1 MDSSKNKSIFK
12 NNIKA
17 VKYLFILTFI
27 CFGILITVIT
37 LYINYYYQINKIYLD
52 LRTEAQKETSNKIEE
67 INTYIESHID
77 IIYSLKNNEI
87 FRQYI
92 SNPNN
97 NKNSLFLF
105 RQAIES
111 NKNIMQLSFID
122 KNGFEI
128 IKFQRGSRLNKVENV
143 EKILLQDKKDRYY
156 FKKTKELNTNK
167 YYVSDIDLN
176 VENSKIQKP
185 VIPTVRLATPIK
197 VKGSFEGII
206 ILNLFVENLLKEV
219 GKSTYFN
226 TFIID
231 SNGNLIFSKNKKQDL
246 SWLEQLKKTVNIE
259 DYLGTSFDTIFE
271 MDNYSSSMI
280 FSKKISSNVIH
291 NQKLFMILQAK
302 EELIYNNKQIIKNNI
317 LKIILIIIFF
327 STVIG
332 FLLSFI
338 PINQIRKTLSL
349 EDEVVDN
356 KNLLDEYIKAM
367 NIHNI
372 ISKSDLKGNITYVNE
387 NFCKVTGYKKEEVIG
402 KSHSLLRSNETKK
415 ETFVDLWQTI
425 HNNRVWTGILKN
437 KKKNGDFYFVNI
449 AIVPITNKKDEI
461 IEYVGIRHEITE
473 LIKQK
478 EEVLFSLK
486 NDNLTKCPNRVKL
499 VEDLEKFKNNNL
511 AIIDIDDFSSIN
523 DFYGHLIGNVVIVQF
538 AKLIQSFLDKNFK
551 LYRLHA
557 DKFAILNN
565 SLSKKDFIKFMN
577 LINIKIV
584 DSKINIDIKSFDIS
598 PSIGISFEDK
608 YELLITAEIANKHA
622 KKINKDVFIYQ
633 KKFQIEKDVE
643 DNLIWIEKIKRSIK
657 ENRIIVLYQPIYNNR
672 TNKVEKYEVLVR
684 LKELDGKLIS
694 PYYFLEIAKKY
705 KQYIKLTKR
714 VIDLS
719 FEKFKNLNYEFSINL
734 TVEDILNE
742 EINSYL
748 IKKINEYN
756 IGNKLVIELVE
767 SENIENFDQVLN
779 FMNLIK
785 TFGCKIAIDD
795 FGTGYS
801 NFEYLLRINA
811 DYLKIDGSLIENID
825 SNKTSKEVVQTII
838 NFAHK
843 MGYKVI
849 AEYVSTKNIFSEVNQ
864 LKIDYSQGYYIGV
877 PDEEISKAI
886 CIY

>member
-1 MDSSKNKSIFK
+1 MHISKNKNIFK
-12 NNIKA
+12 NNIKII
-17 VKYLFILTFI
+17 KYVFILSLL
-27 CFGILITVIT
+27 CFGILITLIT
-37 LYINYYYQINKIYLD
+37 LYINYYYQINKIYSN
-52 LRTEAQKETSNKIEE
+52 LRTEAKKEASDKIKK

-77 IIYSLKNNEI
+77 IINSLKNNEI
-87 FRQYI
+87 FNNYI
-92 SNPNN
+92 NNSNDDD
-97 NKNSLFLF
+97 NKKINLFLF

-111 NKNIMQLSFID
+111 NKSIMQLRFID
-122 KNGFEI
+122 KNGFE
-128 IKFQRGSRLNKVENV
+128 KVKLKRDSRLSKIKKIEN
-143 EKILLQDKKDRYY
+143 ILLQNKKDRYY
-156 FKKTKELNTNK
+156 FKKTKELSANK
-167 YYVSDIDLN
+167 YYVSNIDLN
-176 VENSKIQKP
+176 IENGEIQKP
-185 VIPTVRLATPIK
+185 ITPTVRLAIPIK
-197 VKGSFEGII
+197 EKGNFEGMI
-206 ILNLFVENLLKEV
+206 ILNLFVERLLKELE
-219 GKSTYFN
+219 KSTYFN

-231 SNGNLIFSKNKKQDL
+231 SKGNLIFGKNKEQDL
-246 SWLEQLKKTVNIE
+246 SWSQQLKKTVNIE
-259 DYLGTSFDTIFE
+259 DYLGISFDKIFE
-271 MDNYSSSMI
+271 MDNYYSSII
-280 FSKKISSNVIH
+280 FSKRISTNVIH
-291 NQKLFMILQAK
+291 HQKLFMILQAK
-302 EELIYNNKQIIKNNI
+302 EELIYNNKEIIKNNI
-317 LKIILIIIFF
+317 LKIVLIIVFLSII
-327 STVIG
+327 IG
-332 FLLSFI
+332 FLLSLI
-338 PINQIRKTLSL
+338 PINQIKKALSL
-349 EDEVVDN
+349 EDKLVDN

-372 ISKSDLKGNITYVNE
+372 ISKSDLKGNITYVND
-387 NFCKVTGYKKEEVIG
+387 NFSKVTGYQKEEVLG
-402 KSHSLLRSNETKK
+402 KPHSLLRSKETKK
-415 ETFVDLWQTI
+415 ETFIDLWQTI
-425 HNNRVWTGILKN
+425 HNNKVWTGILKN

-449 AIVPITNKKDEI
+449 AIVPITNKEDEV

-499 VEDLEKFKNNNL
+499 VEDLEKSEKNNL
-511 AIIDIDDFSSIN
+511 AVIDIDDFSSIN
-523 DFYGHLIGNVVIVQF
+523 DFYGHLIGDVVIVQF
-538 AKLIQSFLDKNFK
+538 AKLIQSLLDKNFK

-565 SLSKKDFIKFMN
+565 SLPKKDFIKFMN

-598 PSIGISFEDK
+598 PSIGISFENK

-622 KKINKDVFIYQ
+622 KKINKDVFTYQ
-633 KKFQIEKDVE
+633 KKFQIERDVE

-684 LKELDGKLIS
+684 LKEIDGKLIS

-705 KQYIKLTKR
+705 KQYTNLTKR

-719 FEKFKNLNYEFSINL
+719 FEKFKYSNYEFSINL

-742 EINSYL
+742 EINAYL
-748 IKKINEYN
+748 IRKINEYN

-767 SENIENFDQVLN
+767 SENIENFNQVLN

-785 TFGCKIAIDD
+785 TYGCKIAIDD

-825 SNKTSKEVVQTII
+825 SNKTSKDVVQTII

-843 MGYKVI
+843 MDYKVI
-849 AEYVSTKNIFSEVNQ
+849 AEYVSNKSIFNEVNQ
-864 LKIDYSQGYYIGV
+864 LGIDYSQGYYIGV
-877 PDEEISKAI
+877 PDEEILKEN
-886 CIY
+886 